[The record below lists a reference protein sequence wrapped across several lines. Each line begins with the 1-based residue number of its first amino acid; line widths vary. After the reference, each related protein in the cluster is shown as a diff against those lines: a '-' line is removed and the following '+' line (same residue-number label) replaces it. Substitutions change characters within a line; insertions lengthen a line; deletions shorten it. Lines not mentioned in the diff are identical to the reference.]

1 MIVLLAVLLILL
13 VLLPL
18 IGITIGTLVSV
29 AVVGAIMGGI
39 ARLILPGRQ
48 QIGVIATILLG
59 WIGSLI
65 GGYIGDHLLN
75 VGWLPTVLLEIAVTV
90 GLVALASSR
99 AGRDL
104 ARRHRTLRY

>member
-13 VLLPL
+13 VVLPL
-18 IGITIGTLVSV
+18 IGITIGMLVSV

-65 GGYIGDHLLN
+65 GGFLGDHVLR

-90 GLVALASSR
+90 GLVALASSGP
-99 AGRDL
+99 GRDL